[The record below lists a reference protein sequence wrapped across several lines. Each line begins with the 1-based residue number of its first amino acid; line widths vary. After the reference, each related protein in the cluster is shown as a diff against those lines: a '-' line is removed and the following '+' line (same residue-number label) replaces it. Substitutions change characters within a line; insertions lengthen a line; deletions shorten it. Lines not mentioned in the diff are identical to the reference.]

1 MIAYMCVTCQTALND
16 LHASQTLLL
25 NCQTLILKFSV
36 CVFEGGGAW
45 GDNNMSS
52 NPLPTVIFL
61 PTALK

>member
-36 CVFEGGGAW
+36 CVFEGGG
-45 GDNNMSS
+45 GLGGIIIC
-52 NPLPTVIFL
+52 PLTPSPL
-61 PTALK
+61 